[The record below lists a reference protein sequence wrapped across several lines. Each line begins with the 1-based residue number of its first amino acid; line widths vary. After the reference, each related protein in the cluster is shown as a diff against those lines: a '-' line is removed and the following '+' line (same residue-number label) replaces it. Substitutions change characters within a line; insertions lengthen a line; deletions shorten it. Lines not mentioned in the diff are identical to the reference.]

1 MGKHDKKENKK
12 NLPIA
17 RVTTHIKGMTKK
29 LFFEDVE
36 RQGTT
41 EGKLANEIITKFYI

>member
-1 MGKHDKKENKK
+1 MGKHDKKQNKE

-17 RVTTHIKGMTKK
+17 RVTTFIKGLTKK
-29 LFFEDVE
+29 KFFEDIK

-41 EGKLANEIITKFYI
+41 ESKLAEEIITKHYL